1 MHGITLQEGGINCHR
16 LQEIRLL
23 FYLHTQLVSSE
34 EIAKLTISMR
44 FGPVDQQYEVK
55 VDKHAKT

>member
-1 MHGITLQEGGINCHR
+1 MRATEISCHR

-44 FGPVDQQYEVK
+44 FGPVGQQYEVK